1 MRILITTNGENI
13 FSEEERQDLLEKKFR
28 STTTN
33 KRYLKKLTIEKFT
46 SKYDT
51 KKPQNTKPKSKNYF
65 IPAGIAYKPDDFFSK
80 TTSTFYP
87 KTIRI
92 NTEIKNTE
100 NFNKFRKIRIN
111 MKKVVFPKVL
121 QTKYELDK
129 IQHKEESDE
138 INEEIKSN
146 KENKIKTELKYSLGE
161 IIDNKNVNK
170 LKKEVMKR
178 ERTKEKLS
186 VITEQNFRTNYMFK
200 PKIQELKEILNYKK
214 IRGDK
219 LELIKYINTHNHI
232 TDLFLK
238 NLVTSGIDDIN
249 KYEKISQTLLF
260 NKEMDLKLKSDI
272 KRKVRMEQNITKQKI
287 TNNLNKMNQDI
298 KLEQEILNKY
308 QRNFDKKLNYLEKH
322 KEIEKAWKKGRINNL
337 ATKNPIIVKQ
347 PTESSSNLQENKK

>member
-1 MRILITTNGENI
+1 MRILITTTGENI
-13 FSEEERQDLLEKKFR
+13 FTEDERQSILDKKFR

-33 KRYLKKLTIEKFT
+33 KRYLKKLTIEKI
-46 SKYDT
+46 SNRHE
-51 KKPQNTKPKSKNYF
+51 KKQTNTKPKYKNYF
-65 IPAGIAYKPDDFFSK
+65 IPAGIAYKPDDFYSK

-92 NTEIKNTE
+92 TTDLKNE
-100 NFNKFRKIRIN
+100 EKYNKYRRIRIN

-129 IQHKEESDE
+129 IQQTPEPEDL
-138 INEEIKSN
+138 NEENKS
-146 KENKIKTELKYSLGE
+146 KVEEKIKNEYKLSLQE
-161 IIDNKNVNK
+161 IIDNKKVNK
-170 LKKEVMKR
+170 LKTEVENR

-186 VITEQNFRTNYMFK
+186 VITEQNFRTNYAFK
-200 PKIQELKEILNYKK
+200 PKIEELKEILSYKK

-238 NLVTSGIDDIN
+238 NLVTSTKNEIN

-260 NKEMDLKLKSDI
+260 NKELDLKLESDI
-272 KRKVRMEQNITKQKI
+272 KRKVRMKQNITKLRI
-287 TNNLNKMNQDI
+287 TNNLNKMNKEV

-308 QRNFDKKLNYLEKH
+308 QKVYDKKLNYMERH
-322 KEIEKAWKKGRINNL
+322 KEIEKTWKKSGINYL
-337 ATKNPIIVKQ
+337 ATRNHIKQ
-347 PTESSSNLQENKK
+347 KPPSESSSFSEKK

>member
-13 FSEEERQDLLEKKFR
+13 FTEDEKQDLLENKFR

-33 KRYLKKLTIEKFT
+33 KRYLRKFTIEKFT

-51 KKPQNTKPKSKNYF
+51 KKPQNTKPKNKNYF

-92 NTEIKNTE
+92 TTDINNTEK
-100 NFNKFRKIRIN
+100 FNKFRKIRIN

-129 IQHKEESDE
+129 IQHKDDSNE
-138 INEEIKSN
+138 IIEEIKSN
-146 KENKIKTELKYSLGE
+146 NDNKIKTELKYSLGE

-170 LKKEVMKR
+170 LKNEVLKR

-214 IRGDK
+214 IKGDK
-219 LELIKYINTHNHI
+219 LELIKYIHTHNHI

-238 NLVTSGIDDIN
+238 NLVTSGIDDLN

-260 NKEMDLKLKSDI
+260 NKELDLKLKSDI
-272 KRKVRMEQNITKQKI
+272 KRKVRIKQNTLKQKI
-287 TNNLNKMNQDI
+287 SSNLSRMNQEV
-298 KLEQEILNKY
+298 KLEHEILNKY
-308 QRNFDKKLNYLEKH
+308 QKTYDKKLNYLEKH
-322 KEIEKAWKKGRINNL
+322 KEIEKAWKKSGINNL
-337 ATKNPIIVKQ
+337 ATRNPITVKQ
-347 PTESSSNLQENKK
+347 PTESSSNTQENKK